1 MSQKSKTPSVTIPE
15 AYQLL
20 NLPLKKESA
29 LRKIIIDPTGTIH
42 ALQSS
47 DTPVPADI
55 TIDVEFKSFN
65 DFITRPEQTI
75 LAYHEQFFKCEPPKK
90 QSKVTTAT
98 YIWAYLIK
106 EAKPRL
112 DNTKKDGTKER
123 KSSIAGR
130 LYLPGTEDHTKI
142 LLKTPQARICLAIFH
157 DLLKSL
163 SKPSVT
169 EAELKA
175 EVYRRQA
182 DLKTR
187 QDAWRIFQYYRP
199 QLIQAKLIRCD

>member
-1 MSQKSKTPSVTIPE
+1 MSKKTTTPSVTIPE

-20 NLPLKKESA
+20 NLPLKKEA
-29 LRKIIIDPTGTIH
+29 GLRKIIIDPTGTIH
-42 ALQSS
+42 ALPSS
-47 DTPVPADI
+47 DTPIPADI
-55 TIDVEFKSFN
+55 TIDTEFKSFD
-65 DFITRPEQTI
+65 DFSSRPEQTI

-90 QSKVTTAT
+90 QSKITTAT
-98 YIWAYLIK
+98 YVWAYLIK

-112 DNTKKDGTKER
+112 EATKADGTKER
-123 KSSIAGR
+123 KSSISSR

-142 LLKTPQARICLAIFH
+142 LLKTPQARTCLTIFH

-163 SKPSVT
+163 NKPSVT

-182 DLKTR
+182 ELKTR

-199 QLIQAKLIRCD
+199 QLIQAKLLRCS